1 MIETLEQIPP
11 EEVDEEKLDS
21 DIAHIAARAAQ
32 EMESILKSQK
42 EDSTANIKQVIRY
55 LKENGQEDDLETAD
69 FLKKFARDP
78 HIIRMQYPE
87 KSAQTRQFL
96 EKLASYLESMEEK

>member
-11 EEVDEEKLDS
+11 EEVDENKNEV
-21 DIAHIAARAAQ
+21 DIAHTAALAAQ

-42 EDSTANIKQVIRY
+42 GDSVTNINHVIRY
-55 LKENGQEDDLETAD
+55 LRENGQENDLDTAD

-78 HIIRMQYPE
+78 HTVRMQYPE
-87 KSAQTRQFL
+87 RSAQAFQSL
-96 EKLASYLESMEEK
+96 KSLSYFESMKEK